1 MLQFPV
7 QLPELPISENTQFLL
22 GAATCFG
29 LAGTVVLSY
38 LNRSDNGL
46 PLPPSPPNWRIRGHY
61 VPYRKSYLTV
71 AQWIDKYGPM
81 VTIRQGTEKIVII
94 GRQQAVVD
102 IMEKQG
108 AASADRPPMV
118 SAGEMLSGGQ
128 SIAFT
133 HVGDRLRLMRRALH
147 SHLQPRA
154 SEAYE
159 PLQMSTVKDAIL
171 DILDDPH
178 SFQNHALTFT
188 SSTIMKVAYGKT
200 TRTFATDPELKDVR
214 RRFQEL
220 SKSLRPGAYLVDTVP
235 WLKHLPFYGR
245 ELRRDFE
252 RGKKLYTDQL
262 AVVKEQLRRDEDT
275 DPSFAKF
282 MLENDRYKSWGFSE
296 IEVAWLAGGL
306 LLAGSH
312 SAAVAICTV
321 IMTAALH
328 PEEQAKVQAELDEV
342 IGRNRAP
349 TFSDE
354 TSLPR
359 LRAFIAEC
367 YRWRPTAP
375 EGIAHRTTHDVIWEN
390 YCIPAGT
397 TVIGNHWAIS
407 RDPDVYPDPYAF
419 KPERW
424 LDDAGE
430 MREDLK
436 FYVFG
441 FGRRVCPGQHFA
453 PREVFIHSLLALW
466 AFRIELDDTK
476 PINDMGY
483 MSGVVPD
490 LQPCTVEFKAR
501 IPEKDI
507 RRMMETYPEPP
518 ETL

>member
-1 MLQFPV
+1 
-7 QLPELPISENTQFLL
+7 
-22 GAATCFG
+22 
-29 LAGTVVLSY
+29 
-38 LNRSDNGL
+38 
-46 PLPPSPPNWRIRGHY
+46 
-61 VPYRKSYLTV
+61 
-71 AQWIDKYGPM
+71 
-81 VTIRQGTEKIVII
+81 
-94 GRQQAVVD
+94 
-102 IMEKQG
+102 MEKQG

-220 SKSLRPGAYLVDTVP
+220 SKSLRPGAYIVDTVP

-328 PEEQAKVQAELDEV
+328 PEEQAKVQAELDELQPFPTKHRFPACAPSSLSV
-342 IGRNRAP
+342 IDGDRQLPKESLTERL
-349 TFSDE
+349 T
-354 TSLPR
+354 TS
-359 LRAFIAEC
+359 F
-367 YRWRPTAP
+367 
-375 EGIAHRTTHDVIWEN
+375 GQEN

-397 TVIGNHWAIS
+397 TGPNNYWRLRAIS

-466 AFRIELDDTK
+466 AFRIELDATK

-507 RRMMETYPEPP
+507 RRMMETYPEPYD